1 MAAIKIQHILSDQF
15 CFLHP
20 SGMLI
25 LKTFPNQLQAANLCL
40 SVLFLWDVTYDTNKY
55 LTLSYFFYLKHQSHV
70 HRITSGIEME
80 QNPTVFPPPILSA
93 FLLPV
98 KKNSAKSKLNKKSE
112 KMQKQSRTVQD

>member
-25 LKTFPNQLQAANLCL
+25 LKTFPNQLQAANLYL

-55 LTLSYFFYLKHQSHV
+55 LIFHIFFCLKYESHV
-70 HRITSGIEME
+70 HGITSGIEME
-80 QNPTVFPPPILSA
+80 QDPMVFPPPIPSVC
-93 FLLPV
+93 LLPV
-98 KKNSAKSKLNKKSE
+98 KKKFSQRVS
-112 KMQKQSRTVQD
+112 